1 MKNDFNTDKKK
12 SLLIN
17 TNESYVQFL
26 LSIKQLQFFNY
37 IKMKLEE
44 QVMLNKLNK
53 IIKRNKK
60 QKIVFWGASLFL
72 KEFLTKYK
80 IKNSNIL
87 GIVDKNTNLQD
98 TKLGAYEI
106 FTPENSLNSSPM
118 L

>member
-1 MKNDFNTDKKK
+1 
-12 SLLIN
+12 
-17 TNESYVQFL
+17 
-26 LSIKQLQFFNY
+26 
-37 IKMKLEE
+37 MKLEE

-106 FTPENSLNSSPM
+106 FTPEKLAELKPDVVICSIKNNHERIYPIVKKYLQENYPEIKV
-118 L
+118 LQDIFE